1 MTIKL
6 KMRDFRVSKVSGA
19 NSVLDIYLDKPKS
32 SKKSSKWSVSNYYK
46 DGMKI
51 LRYFKR
57 IFSAKKLNFKPN
69 IFGGTPTFQ
78 KFYFRSNTEI
88 SKVLFSAA
96 HGLFKS
102 FIFGGARTFQ
112 KFYFRRRKDFSFF
125 FIYSNRADLQSFKA
139 KKIRINLNVG

>member
-1 MTIKL
+1 MH
-6 KMRDFRVSKVSGA
+6 DFHVSKVSGA

-32 SKKSSKWSVSNYYK
+32 SKKSSNWLVLNYYE
-46 DGMKI
+46 DDMKM

-57 IFSAKKLNFKPN
+57 IFSAKNLIFKPN

-96 HGLFKS
+96 QGLFILFHLFEPRGFSK
-102 FIFGGARTFQ
+102 FQ
-112 KFYFRRRKDFSFF
+112 C
-125 FIYSNRADLQSFKA
+125 
-139 KKIRINLNVG
+139 

>member
-32 SKKSSKWSVSNYYK
+32 SKKSSKWSVANYYK

-96 HGLFKS
+96 QGPFILFHLFEPRGFTK
-102 FIFGGARTFQ
+102 FQ
-112 KFYFRRRKDFSFF
+112 
-125 FIYSNRADLQSFKA
+125 
-139 KKIRINLNVG
+139 G